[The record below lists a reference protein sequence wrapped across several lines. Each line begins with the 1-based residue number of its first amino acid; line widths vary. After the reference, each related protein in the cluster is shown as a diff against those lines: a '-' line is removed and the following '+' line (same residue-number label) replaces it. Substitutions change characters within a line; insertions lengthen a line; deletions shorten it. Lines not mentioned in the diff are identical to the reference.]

1 MAATSVGDSK
11 DLKTNRIEGATRL
24 RGLRARC
31 VFRARDHAASMGYGR
46 PVLVIPSHVWPYWY
60 LMKLLDQL
68 KAVLRGLL
76 IRATL
81 LLAGCAALAIAIE
94 INLNAGNEILSGLLS
109 PDAPADIVVSVARL
123 LAPVLG
129 LWLIYRGLR

>member
-1 MAATSVGDSK
+1 
-11 DLKTNRIEGATRL
+11 
-24 RGLRARC
+24 
-31 VFRARDHAASMGYGR
+31 MGYGR
-46 PVLVIPSHVWPYWY
+46 PVLVIPSHVWLHWY